1 MAELTEPTE
10 STESADSTE
19 LTGLVADVLQVPAA
33 EVTDDTG
40 PATTAA
46 WTSLRHVQIVAR
58 VEQTFGVKLTAREV
72 RGCRSVAALRGV
84 LAQKR
89 EAP

>member
-10 STESADSTE
+10 STESTE
-19 LTGLVADVLQVPAA
+19 LTGLVADVLQMAPA
-33 EVTDDTG
+33 EVTEDTG

-58 VEQTFGVKLTAREV
+58 VEQTYGVRLTAREV
-72 RGCRSVAALRGV
+72 RGCRSVGALRGV
-84 LAQKR
+84 LAEKR
-89 EAP
+89 ETT

>member
-10 STESADSTE
+10 STEATE
-19 LTGLVADVLQVPAA
+19 LTGLVADVLQMAPA
-33 EVTDDTG
+33 EVTEDTG

-58 VEQTFGVKLTAREV
+58 VEQTYGVRLTAREV
-72 RGCRSVAALRGV
+72 RGCRSVGALRGV
-84 LAQKR
+84 LAEKR
-89 EAP
+89 ETT

>member
-1 MAELTEPTE
+1 MAEPTEPTE
-10 STESADSTE
+10 PGESTE
-19 LTGLVADVLQVPAA
+19 LTGLVADVLQLAPA

-40 PATTAA
+40 PATSAA

-58 VEQTFGVKLTAREV
+58 VEQTYGVKLTSREV
-72 RGCRSVAALRGV
+72 RGCRTVGALRGV

>member
-10 STESADSTE
+10 SSESTE
-19 LTGLVADVLQVPAA
+19 LTGLVADVLQVTAA

-40 PATTAA
+40 PATSAA

-58 VEQTFGVKLTAREV
+58 VEQTYGVKLTSREV
-72 RGCRSVAALRGV
+72 RGCRSVGALRGV
-84 LAQKR
+84 LARKR
-89 EAP
+89 ETP